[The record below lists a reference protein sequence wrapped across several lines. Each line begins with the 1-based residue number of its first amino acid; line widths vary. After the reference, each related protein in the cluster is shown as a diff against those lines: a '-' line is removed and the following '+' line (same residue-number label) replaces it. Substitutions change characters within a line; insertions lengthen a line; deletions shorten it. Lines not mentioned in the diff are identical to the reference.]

1 MAEKEEIAETLWFKR
16 FLTLFFIGFLI
27 ILLGVAF
34 LVAAALLSGGGNT
47 SFGGVIFIWFF
58 PIVFGTGPEA
68 QWLILFAIILA
79 VLGIIMLF
87 IMRKSAESR
96 ALS

>member
-1 MAEKEEIAETLWFKR
+1 MAEEEVQAETFWFKR
-16 FLTLFFIGFLI
+16 FFTMFFIGFLI

-58 PIVFGTGPEA
+58 PIVFGAGPEA
-68 QWLILFAIILA
+68 HWLILFAIILA
-79 VLGIIMLF
+79 VFGVILLF
-87 IMRKSAESR
+87 VMRKMTVKTCA
-96 ALS
+96 

>member
-1 MAEKEEIAETLWFKR
+1 MAEKEGIAETFWFKR
-16 FLTLFFIGFLI
+16 FFTTFFIGFLI

-58 PIVFGTGPEA
+58 PIVFGAGPEA
-68 QWLILFAIILA
+68 HWLILFAIILA

-87 IMRKSAESR
+87 VMRKEMRKAEH
-96 ALS
+96 